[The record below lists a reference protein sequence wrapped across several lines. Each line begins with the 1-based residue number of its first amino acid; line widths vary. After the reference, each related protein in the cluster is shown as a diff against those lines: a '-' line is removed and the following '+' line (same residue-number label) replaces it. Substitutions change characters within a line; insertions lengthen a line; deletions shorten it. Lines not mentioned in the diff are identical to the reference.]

1 MRELDKIVDEIDD
14 YIRENYNDVYNFKDT
29 IMKITINIIEDK
41 YKNLLST
48 SDIDKIAEIIASRII
63 YG

>member
-1 MRELDKIVDEIDD
+1 MRDLDKIVDEIDD

-29 IMKITINIIEDK
+29 IMKITLNIIEEK

-48 SDIDKIAEIIASRII
+48 SDIDKIAEIIANRII